1 MKQSTRPEPQKLR
14 LPTRPLFLL
23 TAATCFLL
31 FLGACRSSSQD
42 TGANQSASGAPAT
55 FETKLQACEGGDLAR
70 CTEVGAAYAKGE
82 GVKQDA
88 AQGLKYS
95 RKACDGNVPQAC
107 FQAGMVLLMGP
118 ANLREPI
125 MGTASM
131 VRACDG
137 KNAEACFFLG
147 TLSAGLIK
155 MEGLEPNPER
165 AKSFYQKA
173 CDYGHQQ
180 SCGLAKL

>member
-1 MKQSTRPEPQKLR
+1 MKQSESFRPQGVR
-14 LPTRPLFLL
+14 LPSRSFFMLS
-23 TAATCFLL
+23 AVICFLL
-31 FLGACRSSSQD
+31 FLGACKSSSQQN
-42 TGANQSASGAPAT
+42 TAEASGPPAT
-55 FETKLQACEGGDLAR
+55 FEAKLQACEGGDLAR
-70 CTEVGAAYAKGE
+70 CTEVGEAYSKGE

-88 AQGLKYS
+88 ALGLKYS

-107 FQAGMVLLMGP
+107 FRAGMVLLMGP
-118 ANLREPI
+118 ADLREPI
-125 MGTASM
+125 MGMASV

-155 MEGLEPNPER
+155 MEGVEPNPER
-165 AKSFYQKA
+165 ARSFYQKA